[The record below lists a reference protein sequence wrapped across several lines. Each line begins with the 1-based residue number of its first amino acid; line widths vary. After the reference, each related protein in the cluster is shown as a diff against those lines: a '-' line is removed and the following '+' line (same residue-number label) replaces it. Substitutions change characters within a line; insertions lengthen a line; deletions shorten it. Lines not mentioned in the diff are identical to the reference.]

1 MVFSHSEVCLFSI
14 QWSKVRSKL
23 IRSISVCN
31 RENFRPL
38 SRGTAR
44 YFASCDPLEAMILI
58 GKEAWTGGDLKL
70 AGQMFKELAQYVAPK
85 RRSIEIRGASEQ
97 EEITFTWASSSE
109 EVIDSKSALIEQ
121 RDRKSVV

>member
-44 YFASCDPLEAMILI
+44 YFASCDPLEAIILI
-58 GKEAWTGGDLKL
+58 GKEAWSQGDLKL
-70 AGQMFKELAQYVAPK
+70 AGNMFRELAQYVAPK
-85 RRSIEIRGASEQ
+85 RRSIEIRGASEK
-97 EEITFTWASSSE
+97 ETITFSWASSSND
-109 EVIDSKSALIEQ
+109 VMNTSPVDSKSALIEQ
-121 RDRKSVV
+121 R

>member
-44 YFASCDPLEAMILI
+44 YFASCDPLEAIILI
-58 GKEAWTGGDLKL
+58 GKEAWSQGDLKL
-70 AGQMFKELAQYVAPK
+70 AGKMFKELAQYVAPK
-85 RRSIEIRGASEQ
+85 RRSIEIRGSSEQ
-97 EEITFTWASSSE
+97 EVVTFTRASFSNDVLGASP
-109 EVIDSKSALIEQ
+109 VDSKSALIEQ
-121 RDRKSVV
+121 G